1 LCRCVIKKRVLKRSD
16 MPVACDGSVYR
27 AKTVSRHWIMSALK
41 YLLTI
46 TLLLYACA
54 GVSAAPRKDIA
65 GSPKA
70 LLPALETKPGDSSQR
85 LLVVNDDASS
95 PFAMVHALEKR
106 EGEWR
111 SVFSP
116 MEAMIGKNGFA
127 QPGEKREGDGRT
139 PSGVFP
145 LGTAF
150 GYEPSVETRMPYRQ
164 ATAEDLW
171 VDDPGA
177 DDYNKWVK
185 KGQTKAASFES
196 MRREDLL
203 YRYGI
208 VIEYNTNPV
217 VKGHGSAI
225 FFHVWMDRGESTH
238 GCVALSE
245 KDMLKILR
253 WLDPAAKPVAVMG
266 AGKR

>member
-1 LCRCVIKKRVLKRSD
+1 MARVIEQSRKNHRHGSGVVL
-16 MPVACDGSVYR
+16 VIA
-27 AKTVSRHWIMSALK
+27 ALV
-41 YLLTI
+41 LAF
-46 TLLLYACA
+46 ACA
-54 GVSAAPRKDIA
+54 AVSAAPRDDI
-65 GSPKA
+65 SRFWNA
-70 LLPALETKPGDSSQR
+70 LLPVPEAKLGDSSQCI
-85 LLVVNDDASS
+85 LVVNEDASS
-95 PFAMVHALEKR
+95 PSARVYALEKQ
-106 EGEWR
+106 GGAWR

-127 QPGEKREGDGRT
+127 PPGKKREGDGRT
-139 PSGVFP
+139 PSGVFK

-150 GYEPSVETRMPYRQ
+150 GYDPSMETRMPYRQ

-177 DDYNKWVK
+177 DDYNRWVK
-185 KGQTKAASFES
+185 KGQTKAASFEY
-196 MRREDLL
+196 MQREDRL

-225 FFHVWMDRGESTH
+225 FFHVWMNRSESTH

-245 KDMLKILR
+245 HDMLEILR
-253 WLDPAAKPVAVMG
+253 WLDPAAKPLVVMG
-266 AGKR
+266 SVKR